1 MSSAPSKEKKGEHAM
16 CKHHAQPFSTDF
28 AWLPEEVAQ
37 TFCAIALR
45 QDPTRHY
52 GAFSELQLGFNETY
66 QASLHIQGLYYLGE
80 TRSVEEFGIFSQ
92 MPAERLC
99 RGCGVQSDD
108 TFCPIPPRDRGG
120 LFQATLRLMRL
131 MLTDVP
137 LVSLVMKDNSGGHYC
152 HLYTTE
158 TATF

>member
-16 CKHHAQPFSTDF
+16 CKHAQPLSTDF

-52 GAFSELQLGFNETY
+52 GAFSELQVGFNETY
-66 QASLHIQGLYYLGE
+66 Q
-80 TRSVEEFGIFSQ
+80 EFGIFSQ

>member
-1 MSSAPSKEKKGEHAM
+1 M
-16 CKHHAQPFSTDF
+16 CKHAQPLSTDF

-80 TRSVEEFGIFSQ
+80 TRSVEELSNASRKAVSWMWSTI
-92 MPAERLC
+92 
-99 RGCGVQSDD
+99 SDD